1 MTREEAIESL
11 SFHSGGNPD
20 VDNPRWSN
28 GFLAKVHSFQYPD
41 RHDFDEVME
50 CIFVLSN
57 EFGKESLDNELILD
71 VLSIINLTRQW
82 SSPDM
87 RPQDKYA
94 TLIEWVD
101 TMEHCLWWLL
111 QDDRGEALNWYE
123 NCLAE

>member
-1 MTREEAIESL
+1 
-11 SFHSGGNPD
+11 
-20 VDNPRWSN
+20 
-28 GFLAKVHSFQYPD
+28 
-41 RHDFDEVME
+41 ME

-57 EFGKESLDNELILD
+57 EFAKESLDNELILD

-82 SSPDM
+82 SSPDI

-111 QDDRGEALNWYE
+111 QGDPGEALNWYE
-123 NCLAE
+123 NCLTE